1 MPSSI
6 FGAPTHALLI
16 HLVVVLL
23 PLSVLG
29 ALLMCFI
36 PSVARRF
43 GGLIAVA
50 AIVCVPATALAASA
64 GEDLDHQVRAQTL
77 SQKETRLLEEHI
89 RLGDSLLPWVIVL
102 AVGALLFVL
111 VDTAVRQR
119 ATELV
124 SVAAGDRSRDD
135 QPTGLTGR
143 LTETTKGLS
152 DHVLRLSRWAGI
164 AITIVGS
171 ILATYFV
178 IRIGHLGAE
187 AAWARVSTAGKTG

>member
-6 FGAPTHALLI
+6 LGAPTHALLI

-23 PLSVLG
+23 PLSAVG

-36 PSVARRF
+36 PSVAKRF

-50 AIVCVPATALAASA
+50 AVACVPATALAAGA
-64 GEDLDHQVRAQTL
+64 GEDLQHQLPAQTL
-77 SQKETRLLEEHI
+77 SQKEMQLLEEHV

-102 AVGALLFVL
+102 AVGALVFVL
-111 VDTAVRQR
+111 ATTVVRQR

-124 SVAAGDRSRDD
+124 SVAAGDRTRDN
-135 QPTGLTGR
+135 QSSGLTKA
-143 LTETTKGLS
+143 TEGLS

-164 AITIVGS
+164 AITIVGA
-171 ILATYFV
+171 ILATYYV

-187 AAWARVSTAGKTG
+187 AAWTRVSAATRR